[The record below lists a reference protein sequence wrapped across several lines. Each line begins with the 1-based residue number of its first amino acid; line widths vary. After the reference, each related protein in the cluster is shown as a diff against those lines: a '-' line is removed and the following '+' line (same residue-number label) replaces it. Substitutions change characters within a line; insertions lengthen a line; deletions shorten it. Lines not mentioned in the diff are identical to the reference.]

1 MKFNAIMPGQLVEMA
16 VDEVSCVFFGNAMC
30 PYVAFVLRWLQQK
43 KDKFSDLIW

>member
-30 PYVAFVLRWLQQK
+30 PYVAFK
-43 KDKFSDLIW
+43 IFTAKED